1 MRGFLRQRLFGH
13 FVVSF
18 SLPFAPGARAPCRQR
33 AARLLSLC
41 SLAPKPGKS
50 LQPKPLS
57 EMSFDDR
64 AHSPLRVDTPQEAS
78 HAPARTLAMRI
89 YGPPQIA
96 ACCLPQELIQRV
108 SDVASL
114 WLPPSHRPNRSR
126 LLQLRTRRP
135 AMPVFPDLQSFLHRA
150 RGEDVR
156 PNLVAEQPIRGPA
169 HSRAAHGS
177 WRVALRSISETSP
190 PNTRWPADLIRH
202 PPKTL
207 TVRCS
212 RAVVHQRHLSPV
224 VPEWPSCGSAR
235 AAAIQDSGTYGP
247 AAARVAHQDW
257 SSQEYAKSA
266 ICRFINLERS
276 VA

>member
-13 FVVSF
+13 FLISF
-18 SLPFAPGARAPCRQR
+18 SLPFAPGAQAPCRQR

-108 SDVASL
+108 SDSASL

-126 LLQLRTRRP
+126 PLQLRTRQP
-135 AMPVFPDLQSFLHRA
+135 AMPVFPGLQSFLHRA
-150 RGEDVR
+150 QGEDVR
-156 PNLVAEQPIRGPA
+156 PNEVAEQPIRGPE
-169 HSRAAHGS
+169 HSRVARGS
-177 WRVALRSISETSP
+177 WRVALPSISETSP
-190 PNTRWPADLIRH
+190 PDTRWPADPIRRR
-202 PPKTL
+202 PRTP

-212 RAVVHQRHLSPV
+212 RASGHRRHLSPA
-224 VPEWPSCGSAR
+224 VPEWPSCASGH
-235 AAAIQDSGTYGP
+235 AAAIQDSGTRGP
-247 AAARVAHQDW
+247 AAPPVAHQDW
-257 SSQEYAKSA
+257 SSQK
-266 ICRFINLERS
+266 
-276 VA
+276 